1 MSDAPKKSYRTGVL
15 LLLTLVYG
23 FNFIDRQIVGILAPW
38 IQTDLDLTNTQLG
51 LLIGL
56 AFAAFYTIMGI
67 PLAFLAD
74 RINRVS
80 LLSAALAVW
89 SGFTALTGVS
99 QNFLHIAFAR
109 VGVGIGEAGGSPP
122 SHSMISDFYGKEERA
137 GALGVYSLG
146 IPLGIM
152 VAYFLTAA
160 LMGSDPD
167 TVDWRRIF
175 ILLGFMGLFL
185 AVIVRLMVVEPQRG
199 AIDAEGTPDLPS
211 IKFNDSYKSLAMFL
225 GFIVAFAF
233 LTQLLNASDMF
244 LGTSLNWDVVTIMIM
259 LFGVIV
265 AIMTRLSIQTPEK
278 RKLIGKQPKTTK
290 APSGYIPLG
299 QSFRDANLPPRAL
312 VFGGVLAALIIG
324 VITGIVSILV
334 LVLVSFFL
342 ITMFLL
348 SLQPGVMTILS
359 IKSWWW
365 MALGIAFASFASYAI
380 SGFQT
385 KFLRLLD
392 PDFSPRTFIIW
403 IGIIN
408 GTFYVAGTFF
418 GAKLVDWRAKKDIRA
433 YGTIPAI
440 SILLAFPL
448 AMAAFWAPSV
458 VLHLAIGA
466 ALQLCLGVYLGPSF
480 AIAQTLAPIKL
491 RAMSTAL
498 FFFVLNMIALGGGP
512 TFAGAMID
520 VFINK
525 GAGELGATRSA
536 MYVTFG
542 AYILAF
548 FFYMLVRKSL
558 PKDWADAEARN
569 EQASST

>member
-1 MSDAPKKSYRTGVL
+1 MSAADNQNPSHISAPNGSSPKVGTRYRTIVL

-23 FNFIDRQIVGILAPW
+23 FNFIDRQIVGILAPF
-38 IQTDLDLTNTQLG
+38 IQADLNLTNTQLG

-74 RINRVS
+74 RMNRVT
-80 LLSAALAVW
+80 LLALALATW
-89 SGFTALTGVS
+89 SGFTAMTGYA
-99 QNFLHIAFAR
+99 QNFAHIALAR

-152 VAYFLTAA
+152 AAYFLTASLLGA
-160 LMGSDPD
+160 DPN
-167 TVDWRRIF
+167 TVNWRRIF
-175 ILLGFMGLFL
+175 IILGITGVAL
-185 AVIVRLMVVEPQRG
+185 AVLLRVIIREPVRG
-199 AIDAEGTPDLPS
+199 AMET
-211 IKFNDSYKSLAMFL
+211 
-225 GFIVAFAF
+225 
-233 LTQLLNASDMF
+233 
-244 LGTSLNWDVVTIMIM
+244 
-259 LFGVIV
+259 GV
-265 AIMTRLSIQTPEK
+265 
-278 RKLIGKQPKTTK
+278 K

-299 QSFRDANLPPRAL
+299 QSFAEANLLPRICIAGGL
-312 VFGGVLAALIIG
+312 LITLLILSVTGFMSWIFSVIFMIFVF
-324 VITGIVSILV
+324 
-334 LVLVSFFL
+334 
-342 ITMFLL
+342 TMFLL
-348 SLQPGVMTILS
+348 SLQPGVMTILK

-392 PDFSPRTFIIW
+392 PEFNFRTIIIW

-408 GTFYVAGTFF
+408 GTFYVAGTYF
-418 GAKLVDWRAKKDIRA
+418 GARLVDWKAKTDIRA

-440 SILLAFPL
+440 SILLALPL
-448 AMAAFWAPSV
+448 ALLAFWAPNV
-458 VLHLAIGA
+458 VLHLAFGA

-480 AIAQTLAPIKL
+480 AIAQTLAPINL

-512 TFAGAMID
+512 TFAGVMID
-520 VFINK
+520 VFLGN
-525 GAGELGATRSA
+525 GHDELTATRFA
-536 MYVTFG
+536 MFVTFS
-542 AYILAF
+542 AYFLAF
-548 FFYMLVRKSL
+548 IFYMLVRKTL
-558 PKDWADAEARN
+558 PKDWAAAEARN
-569 EQASST
+569 EA

>member
-1 MSDAPKKSYRTGVL
+1 MKPDKAQAKVSSKYRTFAL

-38 IQTDLDLTNTQLG
+38 IQADLNLTNTQLG
-51 LLIGL
+51 LLVGL

-74 RINRVS
+74 RMNRVT
-80 LLSAALAVW
+80 LLSLALAVW
-89 SGFTALTGVS
+89 SGFTALTGYA
-99 QNFLHIAFAR
+99 QNFVHIALAR

-122 SHSMISDFYGKEERA
+122 SHSMISDFYAKEERA

-152 VAYFLTAA
+152 SAYFLTAA
-160 LMGSDPD
+160 LLGADAES
-167 TVDWRRIF
+167 VNWRRIF
-175 ILLGFMGLFL
+175 ITLGIFGILL
-185 AVIVRLMVVEPQRG
+185 AVIVKIAIREPERG
-199 AIDAEGTPDLPS
+199 AMEVG
-211 IKFNDSYKSLAMFL
+211 M
-225 GFIVAFAF
+225 
-233 LTQLLNASDMF
+233 
-244 LGTSLNWDVVTIMIM
+244 
-259 LFGVIV
+259 
-265 AIMTRLSIQTPEK
+265 
-278 RKLIGKQPKTTK
+278 K

-299 QSFRDANLPPRAL
+299 QSFAQSILPPRIGI
-312 VFGGVLAALIIG
+312 FGGLLALLIGAWALGYISWVF
-324 VITGIVSILV
+324 VIPFVIFIV
-334 LVLVSFFL
+334 
-342 ITMFLL
+342 TMFLL

-385 KFLRLLD
+385 KFLRLLE

-408 GTFYVAGTFF
+408 GTFYVAGTYF
-418 GAKLVDWRAKKDIRA
+418 GAKLVDWKAKTDIRA

-440 SILLAFPL
+440 SILFALPL
-448 AMAAFWAPSV
+448 AVAAFWVPSIA
-458 VLHLAIGA
+458 LHLMIGA

-480 AIAQTLAPIKL
+480 AIAQTLAPVKL

-512 TFAGAMID
+512 TFAGVMID
-520 VFINK
+520 VFL
-525 GAGELGATRSA
+525 GRGETELNATRLA

-542 AYILAF
+542 AYFLSFI
-548 FFYMLVRKSL
+548 FYMLVRQTL
-558 PKDWADAEARN
+558 PSDWAAAEARN
-569 EQASST
+569 EG

>member
-1 MSDAPKKSYRTGVL
+1 MKQDKAKAKVSSKYRTFAL

-23 FNFIDRQIVGILAPW
+23 FNFIDRQIVGILTPW
-38 IQTDLDLTNTQLG
+38 IQADLNLTNTQLG
-51 LLIGL
+51 LLVGL

-74 RINRVS
+74 RMNRVT
-80 LLSAALAVW
+80 LLSLALAVW
-89 SGFTALTGVS
+89 SGFTALTGYA
-99 QNFLHIAFAR
+99 QNFVHIALAR

-122 SHSMISDFYGKEERA
+122 SHSMISDFYAKEERA

-152 VAYFLTAA
+152 SAYFLTAA
-160 LMGSDPD
+160 LLGADAES
-167 TVDWRRIF
+167 VNWRRIF
-175 ILLGFMGLFL
+175 ITLGIFGILL
-185 AVIVRLMVVEPQRG
+185 AVIVKIAIREPERG
-199 AIDAEGTPDLPS
+199 AMEVG
-211 IKFNDSYKSLAMFL
+211 M
-225 GFIVAFAF
+225 
-233 LTQLLNASDMF
+233 
-244 LGTSLNWDVVTIMIM
+244 
-259 LFGVIV
+259 
-265 AIMTRLSIQTPEK
+265 
-278 RKLIGKQPKTTK
+278 K

-299 QSFRDANLPPRAL
+299 QSFAQSNLPPRIGI
-312 VFGGVLAALIIG
+312 FGGLLALLIGAWALGYISWVF
-324 VITGIVSILV
+324 VIPFVIFIV
-334 LVLVSFFL
+334 
-342 ITMFLL
+342 TMFLL

-385 KFLRLLD
+385 KFLRLLE

-408 GTFYVAGTFF
+408 GTFYVAGTYF
-418 GAKLVDWRAKKDIRA
+418 GAKLVDWKAKTDIRA

-440 SILLAFPL
+440 SILFALPL
-448 AMAAFWAPSV
+448 AVAAFWAPSIA
-458 VLHLAIGA
+458 LHLMIGA

-480 AIAQTLAPIKL
+480 AIAQTLAPVKL

-512 TFAGAMID
+512 TFAGVMID
-520 VFINK
+520 VFL
-525 GAGELGATRSA
+525 GRGETELNATRLA

-542 AYILAF
+542 AYFLSFI
-548 FFYMLVRKSL
+548 FYMLVRQTL
-558 PKDWADAEARN
+558 PSDWAAAEARN
-569 EQASST
+569 EG